1 MLRKTYSAP
10 VRNGSDPDLLAFDD
24 LLEGAKSNGRIP
36 PEAFEKR
43 NSNISTAQTSFTD
56 CTYPLLISGRSKS
69 QGHIEEWLF
78 IIQASTRPFG
88 LFCL

>member
-1 MLRKTYSAP
+1 MFVLPQVKRPRLHS
-10 VRNGSDPDLLAFDD
+10 PDSVADV
-24 LLEGAKSNGRIP
+24 SIP
-36 PEAFEKR
+36 PEDFEKR